1 MSMNMRRRE
10 RRGRVSRCM
19 DAVLLAFLLCVLF
32 LDPLAA
38 LAADTA
44 SSDPGQTLP
53 SVSAVY
59 DFAGLFTKEEE
70 EALSKR
76 AGELRTI
83 MEMDVAVVTTDE
95 NRESAQVFA
104 DRFYQDQGLG
114 IGESHSGAMLL
125 MDMENREIYI
135 TTEGRMLLYLPDS
148 RLEAVLDD
156 VYRWMTQGEYGQAA
170 MAFFEDVG
178 LCYDNGIGDGSY
190 YYDTETG
197 KVSRIHRIVWY
208 EALVAFAAAAACGG
222 AAVFAVVREYGMHE
236 DEKRLEANF
245 KLYYRKDSTFRPGLS
260 LPEILLGTY
269 VTQQIISSTRNRGPR
284 TGGGLSGGGRIS
296 THTFRGRTHGGG
308 GRKF

>member
-10 RRGRVSRCM
+10 RKGRVSRCM

-32 LDPLAA
+32 LNPLAV
-38 LAADTA
+38 LAADPA
-44 SSDPGQTLP
+44 SSDSGQTLSSAP
-53 SVSAVY
+53 AVY

-104 DRFYQDQGLG
+104 DQFYQDQGLG

-148 RLEAVLDD
+148 RLEAVLGD

-170 MAFFEDVG
+170 MVFFRTWDFAMTT
-178 LCYDNGIGDGSY
+178 GSG
-190 YYDTETG
+190 TVPITTI
-197 KVSRIHRIVWY
+197 R
-208 EALVAFAAAAACGG
+208 
-222 AAVFAVVREYGMHE
+222 
-236 DEKRLEANF
+236 
-245 KLYYRKDSTFRPGLS
+245 RPGRS
-260 LPEILLGTY
+260 AG
-269 VTQQIISSTRNRGPR
+269 ST
-284 TGGGLSGGGRIS
+284 GLSGM
-296 THTFRGRTHGGG
+296 
-308 GRKF
+308 KLC

>member
-10 RRGRVSRCM
+10 RKGRVSRCM

-32 LDPLAA
+32 LNPLTA
-38 LAADTA
+38 LAADPA
-44 SSDPGQTLP
+44 SSDSGQTLSSAP
-53 SVSAVY
+53 AVY
-59 DFAGLFTKEEE
+59 DF
-70 EALSKR
+70 ALSKR

-170 MAFFEDVG
+170 MVFFEDVG

>member
-10 RRGRVSRCM
+10 RKGRVSRCM
-19 DAVLLAFLLCVLF
+19 NAVLLAFLLCVLF
-32 LDPLAA
+32 LNPLAA
-38 LAADTA
+38 LAADPA
-44 SSDPGQTLP
+44 SSDSGQTLSSAP
-53 SVSAVY
+53 AVY

-114 IGESHSGAMLL
+114 VGESHSGAMLL

-170 MAFFEDVG
+170 MVFFEDV
-178 LCYDNGIGDGSY
+178 
-190 YYDTETG
+190 
-197 KVSRIHRIVWY
+197 
-208 EALVAFAAAAACGG
+208 
-222 AAVFAVVREYGMHE
+222 
-236 DEKRLEANF
+236 
-245 KLYYRKDSTFRPGLS
+245 
-260 LPEILLGTY
+260 
-269 VTQQIISSTRNRGPR
+269 
-284 TGGGLSGGGRIS
+284 
-296 THTFRGRTHGGG
+296 
-308 GRKF
+308 

>member
-1 MSMNMRRRE
+1 M
-10 RRGRVSRCM
+10 
-19 DAVLLAFLLCVLF
+19 
-32 LDPLAA
+32 
-38 LAADTA
+38 
-44 SSDPGQTLP
+44 
-53 SVSAVY
+53 
-59 DFAGLFTKEEE
+59 
-70 EALSKR
+70 
-76 AGELRTI
+76 
-83 MEMDVAVVTTDE
+83 AVVTTDE

-170 MAFFEDVG
+170 MVFFEDVG

-284 TGGGLSGGGRIS
+284 TGGGFSGGGRIS